1 MWLGMIKAAILPNVA
16 EVQELYTECDEI
28 VRILFA
34 ILRKARSTRA
44 ALKPG

>member
-1 MWLGMIKAAILPNVA
+1 MENRANIDIQERTFT
-16 EVQELYTECDEI
+16 EVTDLHTECDEI

-44 ALKPG
+44 SPKQ